1 MSGHPE
7 APPATHRTLAGRLE
21 RSTGVRVSRCY
32 QCAKCTAGC
41 PVADEMDQ
49 PPSRLLRLLQ
59 TDEPRHEAL
68 VLGSRAIWLC
78 LGCET
83 CVSRCPNEVDLPR
96 AVDFLRGEALAA
108 RVAHRDAREILAF
121 HRAFLDTVA
130 RHGRLYEL
138 GLIARYKL
146 RTGHL
151 LQDVALAPS
160 MFRKGKIG
168 LLPHRLRAGGVGR
181 PGPAQR
187 EEPES

>member
-1 MSGHPE
+1 
-7 APPATHRTLAGRLE
+7 
-21 RSTGVRVSRCY
+21 
-32 QCAKCTAGC
+32 
-41 PVADEMDQ
+41 MDLT
-49 PPSRLLRLLQ
+49 PSRLLRLLQ
-59 TDEPRHEAL
+59 TDEPRHEARA
-68 VLGSRAIWLC
+68 LGSRAIWLC

-138 GLIARYKL
+138 GLIAQYKL

-151 LQDVALAPS
+151 LQDVELAPS
-160 MFRKGKIG
+160 MFLKGKIG
-168 LLPHRLRAGGVGR
+168 LLPHRLRAGGGVGR
-181 PGPAQR
+181 RPDPAQR